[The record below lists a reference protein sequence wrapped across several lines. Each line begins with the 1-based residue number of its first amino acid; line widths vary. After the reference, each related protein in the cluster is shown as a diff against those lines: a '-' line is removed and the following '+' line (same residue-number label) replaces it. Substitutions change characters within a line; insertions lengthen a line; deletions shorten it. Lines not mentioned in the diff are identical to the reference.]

1 LPIIELVCWW
11 LVIMKISLN
20 WLRDYV
26 QTPLGPE
33 QIAQTLSDLGF
44 PCEGIDHLEDD
55 TVIDLEIT
63 SNRGDCLGHIAI
75 ARELAAAT
83 GSELKMPDVQLDQ
96 SDRDVAEFAS
106 VEIADPRLCPRYTA
120 RMVEAVKVGPS
131 PAWMVKRL
139 EAVGMRSVNNVVDA
153 TNYAMMETGQ
163 PPHAFDYAKIAAG
176 RIVVRRARAGERIV
190 SIDGTMCN
198 LEPDMLVIADAK
210 KPVAIAGVMGG
221 LETEVSE
228 ATTTILLE
236 DASFDPVSVRTT
248 SRRLG
253 LASEAAFRF
262 ERGVDIQMIDWASKR
277 TCKLITQVAG
287 GKVIRGVVDVYP
299 GKPTPKQVRL
309 RLSRLKTL
317 LGTEIPQQEVIRIL
331 AALSFEPRLDGQV
344 VVCSVPSWRADVYR
358 EVDLI
363 EEVARVYGYGRVPT
377 QRKIQIEVVPVGR
390 RERITD
396 QICTFLNGCGYYET
410 INVSFVDSAVA
421 EFFSPGGPNTHLSV
435 SDQARRS
442 ANLLRQS
449 LIGSLL
455 NVLKTNINAKN
466 CPCRVFEIANTFIR
480 PEGQTG
486 LPVEETKLALA
497 GDVELRELTG
507 VIEGLVRTLQPDA
520 KIAFVPAELAWA
532 EPGAQITVDANP
544 LGCAGIVSNPVRD
557 LFGFKDVQPCAAEL
571 SFERLLQLPRGPL
584 MVKPIPR
591 FPAIRRDLS
600 IIVDEAVRWSQI
612 STAVNSRAPAELE
625 DVQFVGIYRGRG
637 VPSGR
642 KSVTLSLRFRDED
655 GTLTHEQVDRFEK
668 SIVEA
673 LARDVRARLR
683 TV

>member
-1 LPIIELVCWW
+1 MPIIELVCWW

-198 LEPDMLVIADAK
+198 LEPDMLVIADAN

-309 RLSRLKTL
+309 RLSRLKML

-363 EEVARVYGYGRVPT
+363 EEVARELDRPPLLLLDPEGRAYGAFGVFVLPCVVVVKDGRVAAGLGWSLQLPE
-377 QRKIQIEVVPVGR
+377 RLAGEVAVCLGERSR
-390 RERITD
+390 REVEEELRPRPQKPAQRLEAERFLRLALVMEQRGMLASAEEAARKAVEADGEFGAAWVELARICLREGKLQD
-396 QICTFLNGCGYYET
+396 
-410 INVSFVDSAVA
+410 
-421 EFFSPGGPNTHLSV
+421 
-435 SDQARRS
+435 ARRALRRALELCPESPDARLVS
-442 ANLLRQS
+442 AQ
-449 LIGSLL
+449 
-455 NVLKTNINAKN
+455 LKA
-466 CPCRVFEIANTFIR
+466 E
-480 PEGQTG
+480 EGK
-486 LPVEETKLALA
+486 PREALA
-497 GDVELRELTG
+497 ELRELS
-507 VIEGLVRTLQPDA
+507 LR
-520 KIAFVPAELAWA
+520 
-532 EPGAQITVDANP
+532 EPRNPYLYRLMGQIY
-544 LGCAGIVSNPVRD
+544 
-557 LFGFKDVQPCAAEL
+557 
-571 SFERLLQLPRGPL
+571 ERLGMCP
-584 MVKPIPR
+584 
-591 FPAIRRDLS
+591 
-600 IIVDEAVRWSQI
+600 
-612 STAVNSRAPAELE
+612 
-625 DVQFVGIYRGRG
+625 
-637 VPSGR
+637 
-642 KSVTLSLRFRDED
+642 
-655 GTLTHEQVDRFEK
+655 
-668 SIVEA
+668 EA
-673 LARDVRARLR
+673 LRSYKRALDLNEHYRAAREALDALPV
-683 TV
+683 